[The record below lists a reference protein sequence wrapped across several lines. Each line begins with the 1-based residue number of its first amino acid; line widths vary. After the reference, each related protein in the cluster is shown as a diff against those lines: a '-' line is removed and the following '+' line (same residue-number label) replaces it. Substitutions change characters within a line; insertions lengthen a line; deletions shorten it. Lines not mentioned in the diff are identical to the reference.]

1 MPTMP
6 ELRITMTLTD
16 ELVPYAGNA
25 KEHPEEQI
33 EQIVSSIETF
43 GFNDPVAVWHDA
55 DGQPVIVEGH
65 GRVLAA
71 QRMGMAELPT
81 IALDHLTDEQRRAY
95 VHVHNQTTLT
105 SGFDLEV
112 LQKELAA
119 LPEFDWG
126 AYGFDV
132 DELLEPMP
140 EELDEDELPPDP
152 AEPRTR
158 LGDVWVMGRHRLMCG
173 DSTDPAQVERLMAG
187 READLLLTDPPYNVA
202 YHQNDSDKWDPKLA
216 KQRTDRKVILNDK
229 FDDEVSFQRFIEDA
243 MAAGKAVMRAGATWY
258 VWFAAMHGPTVFQA
272 MEEVGLPPKQELVW
286 VKNHFVLGRSDYQ
299 WMHEPCLFGW
309 KGGAPHYFANTRA
322 ETTVIDDVQNLKKLS
337 KADLRQMLE
346 EILSPDNPSTVLRF
360 DKPVASAEHPTMKP
374 VKLFARLIRNSSRKG
389 DAVLDLFGGS
399 GTTAIACEQMGRD
412 AYLMELDPSYCDV
425 IVERWERLT
434 GSEARLER

>member
-1 MPTMP
+1 
-6 ELRITMTLTD
+6 
-16 ELVPYAGNA
+16 
-25 KEHPEEQI
+25 
-33 EQIVSSIETF
+33 
-43 GFNDPVAVWHDA
+43 
-55 DGQPVIVEGH
+55 
-65 GRVLAA
+65 
-71 QRMGMAELPT
+71 
-81 IALDHLTDEQRRAY
+81 
-95 VHVHNQTTLT
+95 
-105 SGFDLEV
+105 
-112 LQKELAA
+112 
-119 LPEFDWG
+119 
-126 AYGFDV
+126 
-132 DELLEPMP
+132 
-140 EELDEDELPPDP
+140 
-152 AEPRTR
+152 
-158 LGDVWVMGRHRLMCG
+158 
-173 DSTDPAQVERLMAG
+173 
-187 READLLLTDPPYNVA
+187 
-202 YHQNDSDKWDPKLA
+202 
-216 KQRTDRKVILNDK
+216 
-229 FDDEVSFQRFIEDA
+229 

-258 VWFAAMHGPTVFQA
+258 VWFAAMHSPAVFQA
-272 MEEVGLPPKQELVW
+272 MEKVGLPPKQELVW

-322 ETTVIDDVQNLKKLS
+322 ESTVIDDVQNLKKLS

-434 GSEARLER
+434 GREARLER